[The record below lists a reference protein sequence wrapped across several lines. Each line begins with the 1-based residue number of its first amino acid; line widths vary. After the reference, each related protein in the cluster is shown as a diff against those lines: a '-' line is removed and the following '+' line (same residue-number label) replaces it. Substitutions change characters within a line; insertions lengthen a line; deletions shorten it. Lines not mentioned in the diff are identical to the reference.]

1 MTLVQS
7 EEARGEKGAE
17 AAETGEVA
25 PEVEAGEREARGGGV
40 AAEAGARTDEAREEV
55 GVEIEMIGKR
65 DWMMTREI
73 LRNKRRERKKDYH
86 Q

>member
-1 MTLVQS
+1 MTLDPS
-7 EEARGEKGAE
+7 EEGRGENGAE

-25 PEVEAGEREARGGGV
+25 PEVEAEEREARGGGV
-40 AAEAGARTDEAREEV
+40 AAEAGVRTDEAREEV
-55 GVEIEMIGKR
+55 GVEIEMIEKR